1 LNKLAHTA
9 LGDKL
14 FIENITASRYRKMDV
29 TDTFLEGVIA
39 LITLFAHS
47 LEFLDALLSEGFD
60 FRKL

>member
-1 LNKLAHTA
+1 
-9 LGDKL
+9 
-14 FIENITASRYRKMDV
+14 MDV

-39 LITLFAHS
+39 LITLLAHS